1 MATSAP
7 AASAD
12 AFIAAPGGVDGRSGY
27 CEATRTFRSLRPPVP
42 LPPKDA
48 PLSFPAFAFSLL
60 PSPPP
65 AHPALL
71 DAATG
76 EAVSFPAFRSQV
88 RALAGAL
95 RSRLGLQRGDVA
107 FVLAPARLDVPVLY
121 FALLSFGAVA
131 SPANPALT
139 AAEVAHLVALSG
151 ASVAFAVSSTAAKVP
166 AGLPTVLLDSD
177 QFRSFLRSEG
187 RGEGLAPE
195 TVAVRQSETAAIQYS
210 SGTTGRVKA
219 AALSHRNFIA
229 MAAGS
234 HALAPKP
241 RHGCDRMLLGAP
253 MFHSLGFYFA
263 LKAVV
268 LGQTTVL
275 VTDAVARRGVKGVV
289 EAAERWAVTEM
300 TAAPPVVMAMAKEP
314 CVLEA
319 LERVVCGG
327 APLPTTAAERFRLRF
342 PNVDL
347 CMGYG
352 STEAGGI
359 SLMIGREECSR
370 IGSAGRVSEN
380 VEVKIVDHVTGK
392 PLSVGQKGEL
402 LVRGPAVMTGYV
414 GDDEANASTF
424 DSEGWLKT
432 GDLCYIDQDGFLF
445 VVDRLKELIKYK
457 GYQVPPAELELVLQT
472 LPAVVDAAVMPY
484 PHEEAGQIP
493 IALVVRL
500 PGSKITEAEV
510 MDHVAKRVAPYKKI
524 RKVLFVDSIPKSPAG
539 KILRRQLTNYVQ
551 YSAVSRL

>member
-1 MATSAP
+1 MATPPP
-7 AASAD
+7 ASIAD
-12 AFIAAPGGVDGRSGY
+12 GRRSGY
-27 CEATRTFRSLRPPVP
+27 CEATKTFCSLRPPVP
-42 LPPKDA
+42 LPPPDA
-48 PLSFPAFAFSLL
+48 PLSFTAFAFSLL
-60 PSPPP
+60 PSPLP
-65 AHPALL
+65 AHPVLL

-76 EAVSFPAFRSQV
+76 QELSFPAFRSQV

-95 RSRLGLQRGDVA
+95 CSRAGLRRGDVA

-121 FALLSFGAVA
+121 FALLSFGAIV

-139 AAEVAHLVALSG
+139 AAEVAGLVALSG
-151 ASVAFAVSSTAAKVP
+151 ASVAFAVSSTAAKLP
-166 AGLPTVLLDSD
+166 ANLPTVLLDSD
-177 QFRSFLRSEG
+177 HFRSFMHNDDVQE
-187 RGEGLAPE
+187 AA
-195 TVAVRQSETAAIQYS
+195 TVWQSDTASIQFS

-219 AALSHRNFIA
+219 AALSHRSFIA

-234 HALAPKP
+234 HALTHKP
-241 RHGCDRMLLGAP
+241 RYGCDRMLLGAP

-263 LKAVV
+263 LKAVA

-275 VTDAVARRGVKGVV
+275 VTDAVARHGVRGVV

-300 TAAPPVVMAMAKEP
+300 TASPPVVMAMVKERRG
-314 CVLEA
+314 LGA

-327 APLPTTAAERFRLRF
+327 APLPTTAAEMFRRRF
-342 PNVDL
+342 PNVHL

-359 SLMIGREECSR
+359 SLMIGPEECTH
-370 IGSAGRVSEN
+370 IGSTGRVSEN
-380 VEVKIVDHVTGK
+380 VEVKIVDPVTGK

-414 GDDEANASTF
+414 GDDEANACTF

-432 GDLCYIDQDGFLF
+432 GDLCYIDNDGFLF

-472 LPAVVDAAVMPY
+472 LPEVVEAAVLPY

-493 IALVVRL
+493 VALVVRQ
-500 PGSKITEAEV
+500 PGSKVTEAQV

-539 KILRRQLTNYVQ
+539 KILRRQLTNCVQ
-551 YSAVSRL
+551 FGTVSRL

>member
-1 MATSAP
+1 MATPQP

-12 AFIAAPGGVDGRSGY
+12 GCATAPGAVDSRSGY
-27 CEATRTFRSLRPPVP
+27 CKETKTFCSLRPPVP
-42 LPPKDA
+42 LPPA
-48 PLSFPAFAFSLL
+48 GSPLSFTAFAFSLL
-60 PSPPP
+60 PSPLP

-76 EAVSFPAFRSQV
+76 ETLSFPAFRSQV
-88 RALAGAL
+88 RALAGGL
-95 RSRLGLQRGDVA
+95 RSRVGVRRGDVA

-121 FALLSFGAVA
+121 FALLSFGAVV

-139 AAEVAHLVALSG
+139 AAEVARIVALSD
-151 ASVAFAVSSTAAKVP
+151 ASVAFAVSSTAAKLP

-177 QFRSFLRSEG
+177 HFRSFLHNED
-187 RGEGLAPE
+187 RGEVLALE
-195 TVAVRQSETAAIQYS
+195 TAVVHQSETAAIQYS

-219 AALSHRNFIA
+219 AALSHRNFTA

-234 HALAPKP
+234 HALAHKP
-241 RHGCDRMLLGAP
+241 RHGRDRMLLGAP
-253 MFHSLGFYFA
+253 MFHSLGFYYA
-263 LKAVV
+263 LKGIA

-275 VTDAVARRGVKGVV
+275 VTDTVARRGVKGVV
-289 EAAERWAVTEM
+289 EAAERWAVSEM
-300 TAAPPVVMAMAKEP
+300 TASPPVVIGMAKER
-314 CVLEA
+314 CDLEA

-327 APLPTTAAERFRLRF
+327 APLPTTAAEMFRRRF

-359 SLMIGREECSR
+359 SLMIDREECTR

-380 VEVKIVDHVTGK
+380 VEVKIVDHI
-392 PLSVGQKGEL
+392 
-402 LVRGPAVMTGYV
+402 TGYV

-432 GDLCYIDQDGFLF
+432 GDLCYVDQDGFLF

-472 LPAVVDAAVMPY
+472 LPEVVEAAVMPY

-493 IALVVRL
+493 IALVVRK
-500 PGSKITEAEV
+500 PGSKVTEAQV
-510 MDHVAKRVAPYKKI
+510 VDHVAKRVASYKKI

-539 KILRRQLTNYVQ
+539 KILRRQLTKYVQ
-551 YSAVSRL
+551 FGAVSRL